1 MADRSVLV
9 LMTLSDLWPGFQG
22 HDIFLK
28 SNISKRHVL
37 GTKLLQHTNI
47 GIPYLIYRMVP
58 CFVTLA
64 DLQTRRAGLS
74 AWAELLVASR
84 VWRDWHAQ
92 SELRT
97 STFEFAILTWCFYST
112 IARGSHNTLYNIR
125 PMWIWPGRSS
135 ALAPYRYC
143 IRDNF
148 DNDKS

>member
-1 MADRSVLV
+1 VADRSVLV

-97 STFEFAILTWCFYST
+97 STFEFAILTWCFSIVSSRADRT
-112 IARGSHNTLYNIR
+112 IHCTILGLCGY
-125 PMWIWPGRSS
+125 G
-135 ALAPYRYC
+135 LAEVR
-143 IRDNF
+143 R
-148 DNDKS
+148 